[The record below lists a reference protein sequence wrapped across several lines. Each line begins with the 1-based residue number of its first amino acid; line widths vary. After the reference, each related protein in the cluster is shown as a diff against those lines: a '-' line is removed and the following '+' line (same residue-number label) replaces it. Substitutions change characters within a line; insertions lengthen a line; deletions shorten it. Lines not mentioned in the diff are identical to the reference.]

1 MSAGPNNFKRNIS
14 RRQALGGGL
23 TAAWLLACG
32 PTVTQEAPRL
42 AAATENTT
50 LGPGDIFRMEIVG
63 EPDIPTEFQVAADG
77 TVTFP
82 YVHVMKVSGLEPQ
95 EVSQKVREALIEKK
109 ILTDPSVIVS
119 VTEYRS
125 KIVTVLGQVQKPG
138 SFPLS
143 PGMTLLQALSMAGGF
158 TAIAQKNRVN
168 LARVKEGKAKTV
180 VVNVEAIYE
189 GSEDDIYLQSGDKI
203 YVHERVF

>member
-1 MSAGPNNFKRNIS
+1 MGTLASGAF
-14 RRQALGGGL
+14 AF
-23 TAAWLLACG
+23 ACG
-32 PTVTQEAPRL
+32 PATTQEPPRL

-50 LGPGDIFRMEIVG
+50 LGPGDVFRMEIVG
-63 EPDIPTEFQVAADG
+63 EKEIPTEFQVAADG

-95 EVSQKVREALIEKK
+95 EVSRAVRAALIERK
-109 ILTDPSVIVS
+109 ILTDPSVVVS
-119 VTEYRS
+119 VIEYRS

-143 PGMTLLQALSMAGGF
+143 PGMTLLQAISMAGGF
-158 TAIAQKNRVN
+158 TAIAQKSRVN
-168 LARVKEGKAKTV
+168 LSRVKEGKAKTV
-180 VVNVEAIYE
+180 VIDVEAIYE
-189 GSEDDIYLQSGDKI
+189 GSEEDIFLQSGDRI

>member
-1 MSAGPNNFKRNIS
+1 MSSSPNNSSGILS
-14 RRQALGGGL
+14 RRTVLGGGL
-23 TAAWLLACG
+23 TLPFFIACG
-32 PTVTQEAPRL
+32 PSASQEPPKL

-63 EPDIPTEFQVAADG
+63 EQEIPTEFQVAADG

-95 EVSQKVREALIEKK
+95 EVSRMVREALMEKK

-138 SFPLS
+138 SFPLA

-158 TAIAQKNRVN
+158 TAIAQKSRVN
-168 LARVKEGKAKTV
+168 LARVRDGKAKTV
-180 VVNVEAIYE
+180 VVDVEDIYE
-189 GSEDDIYLQSGDKI
+189 GSEEDIYLQSGDRI

>member
-1 MSAGPNNFKRNIS
+1 MDVGP
-14 RRQALGGGL
+14 QALKRGIPRRTILSCGFVL
-23 TAAWLLACG
+23 PWLIACG
-32 PTVTQEAPRL
+32 PAATQEPPRL
-42 AAATENTT
+42 AEATENTT

-63 EPDIPTEFQVAADG
+63 EPNIPTEFQVAADG

-95 EVSQKVREALIEKK
+95 DVSQKVREALIEKK

-158 TAIAQKNRVN
+158 TAIAQKSRVN
-168 LARVKEGKAKTV
+168 LARVKDGRAKTV

-189 GSEDDIYLQSGDKI
+189 GSEEDIYLQSGDRI

>member
-1 MSAGPNNFKRNIS
+1 MDSGSKNLKRDIS
-14 RRQALGGGL
+14 RRTALSCGL
-23 TAAWLLACG
+23 VLPWLVACG
-32 PTVTQEAPRL
+32 PTATQEPPRL

-158 TAIAQKNRVN
+158 TAIAQKSRVN
-168 LARVKEGKAKTV
+168 LARVKEGRAKTV

-189 GSEDDIYLQSGDKI
+189 GSEEDIFLQSGDRI

>member
-1 MSAGPNNFKRNIS
+1 MS
-14 RRQALGGGL
+14 
-23 TAAWLLACG
+23 
-32 PTVTQEAPRL
+32 
-42 AAATENTT
+42 AATENTT

-63 EPDIPTEFQVAADG
+63 ETELPTEFQVAADG

-82 YVHVMKVSGLEPQ
+82 YIQEMKVSGLEPQ
-95 EVSQKVREALIEKK
+95 EVSQKVRQALIAKK

-125 KIVTVLGQVQKPG
+125 KTVTILGQVQKPG

-143 PGMTLLQALSMAGGF
+143 PGMTLLQAVSMAGGF
-158 TAIAQKNRVN
+158 TAIAQKSRVN
-168 LARVKEGKAKTV
+168 LARIKDGKATTV
-180 VVNVEAIYE
+180 VINVESIYQ
-189 GSEDDIYLQSGDKI
+189 GSEEDIFLQSGDRI

>member
-1 MSAGPNNFKRNIS
+1 MSVCSNSSKRTVS
-14 RRQALGGGL
+14 RRAVLGAGI
-23 TAAWLLACG
+23 AVPWIIACG
-32 PTVTQEAPRL
+32 HPTSQEPRRL

-50 LGPGDIFRMEIVG
+50 LGPGDLFRMEIVG

-95 EVSQKVREALIEKK
+95 DVSQKVREALIEKK

-158 TAIAQKNRVN
+158 TAIAQKSRVN
-168 LARVKEGKAKTV
+168 LARVKDGKAKTV
-180 VVNVEAIYE
+180 VVNVEAIYG
-189 GSEDDIYLQSGDKI
+189 GSEEDIYLQSGDRI

>member
-1 MSAGPNNFKRNIS
+1 MRVRTHGLKRTIS
-14 RRQALGGGL
+14 RRTVLRIGL
-23 TAAWLLACG
+23 AVPCTIACR
-32 PTVTQEAPRL
+32 PSTSQEPPRL

-63 EPDIPTEFQVAADG
+63 EPDLPTEFQVAADG

-95 EVSQKVREALIEKK
+95 DVSLKVREALIEMK

-158 TAIAQKNRVN
+158 TAIAQKSRVN
-168 LARVKEGKAKTV
+168 LARVKDGKAKTV

-189 GSEDDIYLQSGDKI
+189 GSEEDIFLQSGDRI